1 MLIILSKQQLSKIR
15 MKKILSTVVE
25 LELYKNKTN
34 FLLQDISQF
43 YLSLYFIP
51 FNISN
56 KNDKM
61 ILLT

>member
-1 MLIILSKQQLSKIR
+1 